1 MSARPQ
7 SKKSPAPGSPN
18 IPIGPQPSKQRK
30 KPAKDKNASHLDSPQ
45 VTPTGELNE
54 ASIVPGKIVARQ
66 CEDKAGDNHY
76 FLKRQSFRRSL
87 KLCHTFDECHPF
99 DDNVNH
105 QKHSRRLCTIN
116 VVIQRLVE
124 KGAPAAIHNS
134 AYRAYPPRCHEETR
148 QSMRTDIGPWTADPK
163 RLRRVAMSAA
173 EELDLLERLGATTYF
188 SCPGKIDDPDT
199 VIPTPASQLATK
211 NTRYKHL
218 ITLAIGNDPLI
229 LSLAFILRF
238 INDDDGDNDDP
249 SARFGLCARV
259 IRGVGIGAE
268 TANPLELLDSLH
280 RQVLSRVTSKRP
292 PQTMHILGFSV
303 LYPSYSTWF
312 LSKDLSALE
321 QASML
326 LDMPLDSSYRYLK

>member
-1 MSARPQ
+1 M
-7 SKKSPAPGSPN
+7 
-18 IPIGPQPSKQRK
+18 
-30 KPAKDKNASHLDSPQ
+30 
-45 VTPTGELNE
+45 
-54 ASIVPGKIVARQ
+54 
-66 CEDKAGDNHY
+66 
-76 FLKRQSFRRSL
+76 
-87 KLCHTFDECHPF
+87 
-99 DDNVNH
+99 
-105 QKHSRRLCTIN
+105 
-116 VVIQRLVE
+116 E

-163 RLRRVAMSAA
+163 RLRRMRWYVGPAGVGKSAVAQSAA
-173 EELDLLERLGATTYF
+173 EELDLLERLGATSYF

-218 ITLAIGNDPLI
+218 ITLALGNDPLI
-229 LSLAFILRF
+229 LSLAFIHLF

-280 RQVLSRVTSKRP
+280 RQVLSRLGLESSIRLYHASFSDFLREPARSRDFSLDEGVVHYDVTDRSLSWLEKVRAGKVP
-292 PQTMHILGFSV
+292 DSALGPTIITRKYVWDACRKVSGTLV
-303 LYPSYSTWF
+303 P
-312 LSKDLSALE
+312 DLIIALE
-321 QASML
+321 QFDFGAFEHS
-326 LDMPLDSSYRYLK
+326 